1 MGELAKETLIDEIQ
15 RLESKRNRLLE
26 QIREAEAWET
36 AAWDSHNAIVDHIN
50 AMDKMRKIAH
60 NYWSSSQRDIAYQF
74 GFVAD
79 QSNKVMK
86 ILNKKRYELLEGEIE
101 NLMAEVKE
109 LANVLGLEVD
119 ELARN
124 NSFFTL
130 PAEELGEDKNHLT

>member
-86 ILNKKRYELLEGEIE
+86 ILSKKRYELLDAEIE
-101 NLMAEVKE
+101 KLMTEVKE
-109 LANVLGLEVD
+109 LANVLGVEIDEV
-119 ELARN
+119 ASN

-130 PAEELGEDKNHLT
+130 PAEVLEEE